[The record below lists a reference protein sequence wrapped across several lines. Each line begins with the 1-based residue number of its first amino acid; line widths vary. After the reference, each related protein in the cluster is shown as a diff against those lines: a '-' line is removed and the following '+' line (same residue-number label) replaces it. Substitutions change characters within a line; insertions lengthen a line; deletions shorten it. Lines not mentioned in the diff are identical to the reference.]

1 MLEKIDTCQNDPRKS
16 STEKKV
22 EHKPSGYPLVTCCSS
37 DKLKNEWSYYRG
49 KDFMKMYVKI

>member
-16 STEKKV
+16 SKEKKV
-22 EHKPSGYPLVTCCSS
+22 EHKPSGYSLVTFCSF

-49 KDFMKMYVKI
+49 KDCMEMYVKI